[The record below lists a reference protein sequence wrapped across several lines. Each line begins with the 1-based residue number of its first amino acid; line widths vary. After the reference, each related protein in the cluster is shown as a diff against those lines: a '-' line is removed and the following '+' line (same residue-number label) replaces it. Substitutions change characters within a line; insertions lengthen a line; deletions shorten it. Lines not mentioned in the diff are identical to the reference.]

1 MRLSRGPESSCS
13 ALSQHLRLLKQRY
26 GRQLIVNLLGSSLVG
41 SKEGEAMLSSLF
53 HVKKE
58 RLIIAVLRMFYIVVS
73 YHRNIYTIY
82 IYIYGSLQTQHTND
96 PEHADI
102 PHILFDYH
110 QIVRGNRGLDKL
122 ENEIHSYLCEFGYY
136 HNKDG
141 TTIKLVYFIP

>member
-1 MRLSRGPESSCS
+1 VRLSRGPESSCS

-73 YHRNIYTIY
+73 HGWKI
-82 IYIYGSLQTQHTND
+82 H
-96 PEHADI
+96 
-102 PHILFDYH
+102 HISVTRL
-110 QIVRGNRGLDKL
+110 
-122 ENEIHSYLCEFGYY
+122 
-136 HNKDG
+136 
-141 TTIKLVYFIP
+141 P